1 MLKKIGMGL
10 AITILFLFF
19 AVYYFFFDM
28 SRLSEGSLI
37 AEMSSPDGEYTVKA
51 YVVSGGATV
60 ADSVRGELI
69 FNELIRKN
77 KNIYWNYREA
87 EAQIIWVDNDTVSIN
102 GTVLDVPH
110 EVFDFRRHGDDEH

>member
-1 MLKKIGMGL
+1 
-10 AITILFLFF
+10 
-19 AVYYFFFDM
+19 
-28 SRLSEGSLI
+28 
-37 AEMSSPDGEYTVKA
+37 MSSPDGEYTVKA

-69 FNELIRKN
+69 INELIRKN
-77 KNIYWNYREA
+77 KNIYWNYRET

-110 EVFDFRRHGDDEH
+110 EVFDFRRHGDVEH